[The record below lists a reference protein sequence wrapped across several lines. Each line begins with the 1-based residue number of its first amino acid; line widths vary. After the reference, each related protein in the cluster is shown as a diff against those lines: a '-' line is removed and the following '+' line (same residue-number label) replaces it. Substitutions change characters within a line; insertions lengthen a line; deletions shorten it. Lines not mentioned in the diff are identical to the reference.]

1 MGARAGG
8 KDPRVRSIQRSV
20 DGPQH
25 VDKPTSARLRLRPWH
40 NLPRTCSSNLTYL
53 ETDGRQALAND
64 CPTAIFRGIDSHPKQ
79 VERYNEEA
87 AKLFGEGQDRM
98 YAIQGNL
105 DDPSSDFSQADWSN
119 FDVAVISMA
128 LHHVPHPVT
137 MLSQL
142 RERLRT
148 GGCLV
153 VVEWYETGGAPD
165 ATSGSDNLDRDDM
178 IVVNGGEKIWA
189 GFTPHGL
196 SILLQQAGFTN
207 VDVKKPDISFSVPES
222 VGGPMSGQSRRL
234 MFVKGVK
241 SASSA
246 L

>member
-1 MGARAGG
+1 MTHL
-8 KDPRVRSIQRSV
+8 D
-20 DGPQH
+20 
-25 VDKPTSARLRLRPWH
+25 TNCW
-40 NLPRTCSSNLTYL
+40 
-53 ETDGRQALAND
+53 QALVND
-64 CPTAIFRGIDSHPKQ
+64 CPTAVFRGIDSHPKQ

-87 AKLFGEGQDRM
+87 GKLFGEGHDRM
-98 YAIQGNL
+98 HAVQGDL
-105 DDPSSDFSQADWSN
+105 DNPSSSLDQADWSN

-128 LHHVPHPVT
+128 LHHVPHPVK

-153 VVEWYETGGAPD
+153 VVEWYEEGDAPD

-189 GFTPHGL
+189 GFTPRGL
-196 SILLQQAGFTN
+196 SVLLEQAGFTSA
-207 VDVKKPDISFSVPES
+207 DVKKPDISFSIPES
-222 VGGPMSGQSRRL
+222 VGGPMSGKNKKL
-234 MFVKGVK
+234 VFVKGVNGGWI
-241 SASSA
+241 A